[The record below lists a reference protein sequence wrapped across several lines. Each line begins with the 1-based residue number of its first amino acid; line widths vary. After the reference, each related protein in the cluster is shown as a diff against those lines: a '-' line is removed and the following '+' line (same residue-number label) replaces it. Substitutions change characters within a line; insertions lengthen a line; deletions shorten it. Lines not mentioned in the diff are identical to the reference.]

1 MQQVVL
7 LVEDERAVARGLEY
21 ALRSEGY
28 TVHWAQ
34 TGKAALDLVQAISP
48 HLIILDIRLPDRSG
62 FDICRQLRS
71 EGKLQP
77 VLMLTARDEEVDKV
91 LGLELGADDY
101 MVKPYGT
108 RELLSRVRALLRRA
122 YGEFA
127 QPTSAQPL
135 RYGALEIDPQ
145 RLTATRDGAA
155 LELTPIEFRLLFHLT
170 SHPHHPFTR
179 SQLIE
184 QVWGYDSTVEAERT
198 VDVHIRHL
206 RQKLETDPAQ
216 PRWIVTVRGAGYKF
230 AP

>member
-21 ALRSEGY
+21 TLRSEGY

-127 QPTSAQPL
+127 QPTGTQPL

-145 RLTATRDGAA
+145 RLTITRDGMAV
-155 LELTPIEFRLLFHLT
+155 ELTPIEFRLLFHLT
-170 SHPHHPFTR
+170 SHPHQPFTR